1 MWMAVVVLILIMIGG
16 GGREGDDDDCF
27 SDLWNKATRCWNRE
41 VTRCKSTQR
50 NRKPE
55 CCR

>member
-1 MWMAVVVLILIMIGG
+1 MWMAVMVLILIMIGG
-16 GGREGDDDDCF
+16 GGGDDDDCF
-27 SDLWNKATRCWNRE
+27 SDLWNKATRCWSRE
-41 VTRCKSTQR
+41 VTRFKSTQR

>member
-1 MWMAVVVLILIMIGG
+1 MVLMLIMIGG
-16 GGREGDDDDCF
+16 GGGGGDDEDCF
-27 SDLWNKATRCWNRE
+27 SVLWNKATRCWNRE